1 MASLILGRKA
11 PVFDAPFVLFL
22 IGARINAV
30 HRPDKWLPVV
40 RAMVPMLTELA
51 QRPEAGCLHTEYLRQ
66 SWRAPVML
74 QYWRDFDALEAYA
87 TRRDGLHFPAWSN
100 FNRHVAD
107 NPAVG
112 IFHETYCIDARR
124 YEGIAWNM
132 PPFGLQAV
140 AGSVDATEGR
150 ASARS
155 RMRGE

>member
-1 MASLILGRKA
+1 MGNIIAGRKA
-11 PVFDAPFVLFL
+11 PVFDGPLVVFL

-30 HRPDKWLPVV
+30 HRPDKWFPVF

-51 QRPEAGCLHTEYLRQ
+51 QRPEAGCMHTEILRK
-66 SWRAPVML
+66 SWRTPVIL

-87 TRRDGLHFPAWSN
+87 TRREGLHFPAWCD
-100 FNRHVAD
+100 FNRQAAN